1 MNGIDIETRS
11 VPALD
16 RLDEDGVEAVH
27 DASMQI
33 VEDLGIQ
40 LQHGRAQELVA
51 DHGGTVDGDGV
62 ATIPRDVVESCV
74 DRAPPQFTLH
84 ARNPDND
91 VAVGGTDAPVRAPG
105 YGSPNVYTYG
115 EGRRR
120 ASLSDYEG
128 LLKLAQVEPVVT
140 CTGYNLC
147 DPADVEQGA
156 KHFEMLERTLRL
168 TDQPVMG
175 PASGAAHARACMDMV
190 GIAVDD
196 PELTD
201 PYVAALV
208 NSVPPRRFDSEMLGT
223 LLAYAERGQPPI
235 VSSFTI
241 AGASGPKSVAASLA
255 QANAENLVGITIAQL
270 VNPGTPVVYGVPC
283 ANVDVRHGSLS
294 IGSPESALFTSFAA
308 RMGRYYDIPSR
319 GGGGLSDA
327 KTVDYQSGFE
337 STFVQTVTAL
347 SDVDFVLNAA
357 GILESYSTISPEK
370 FVLDCEAIRH
380 LDRFWEGVAV
390 DEDGFPFD
398 LMAATPPGG
407 HFLDESRS
415 DGQPPEQFF
424 QPTVLDK
431 RSHADWA
438 ADGRKSAFEAAH
450 ERVQRQLEAYERPRL
465 DEDVEAALRAYVET
479 HRP

>member
-1 MNGIDIETRS
+1 MNGIDIETQP

-16 RLDEDGVEAVH
+16 RLDEDGVTAVH
-27 DASMQI
+27 EASMRI

-40 LQHGRAQELVA
+40 LQHERARELVV
-51 DHGGTVDGDGV
+51 DCGGTVDDDGV
-62 ATIPRDVVESCV
+62 ATIPREVVETCV
-74 DRAPPQFTLH
+74 DRAPAQFTLH

-91 VAVGGTDAPVRAPG
+91 VAVGGTAPPVRAPG
-105 YGSPNVYTYG
+105 YGSPNVYTY
-115 EGRRR
+115 EDGRRSAR
-120 ASLSDYEG
+120 LSDYDR
-128 LLKLAQVEPVVT
+128 LLKLAQVEAAVT
-140 CTGYNLC
+140 CTGYDLC
-147 DPADVEQGA
+147 DPADVDQET
-156 KHFEMLERTLRL
+156 KHVEMMERTLRL

-175 PASGAAHARACMDMV
+175 PASGAEDARACMDMV
-190 GIAVDD
+190 GIAVGD

-208 NSVPPRRFDSEMLGT
+208 NSVPPRRFDSKMLGT
-223 LLAYAERGQPPI
+223 LLAYAERGQPLI

-241 AGASGPKSVAASLA
+241 AGASGPKGLAASLA
-255 QANAENLVGITIAQL
+255 QANAENLVGITLAQL

-283 ANVDVRHGSLS
+283 TNVDVRHGSLS

-308 RMGRYYDIPSR
+308 RMGRHYDVPSR

-380 LDRFWEGVAV
+380 LDRFWEGVSA
-390 DEDGFPFD
+390 DGEGVPID
-398 LMAATPPGG
+398 LMAATPPGS
-407 HFLDESRS
+407 HFLDEARP
-415 DGQPPEQFF
+415 DGEPPEQFF
-424 QPTVLDK
+424 RPRILDK

-438 ADGRKSAFEAAH
+438 ADGGKSAFESAH
-450 ERVQRQLEAYERPRL
+450 DRVQRLLDAYERPSL
-465 DEDVEAALRAYVET
+465 GADVERSLRAYVEN
-479 HRP
+479 HRA